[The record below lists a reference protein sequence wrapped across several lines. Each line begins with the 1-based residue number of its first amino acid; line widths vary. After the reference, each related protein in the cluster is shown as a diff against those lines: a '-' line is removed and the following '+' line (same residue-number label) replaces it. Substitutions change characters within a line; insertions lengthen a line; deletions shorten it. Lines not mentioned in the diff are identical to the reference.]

1 MKKFSVLTIVTG
13 LVLVGC
19 SPVKSNENNE
29 KNIHEVSDS
38 TSTLSEV
45 TSAITPDTEQNVEGP
60 PHYEVKNKGEL
71 SIQDAKNAYEMCARA
86 LTDYYKAVWNGT
98 DIELNAFMNN
108 ENLVHYTQKKIQSQF
123 DLYFTIK
130 LADDLVQSVG
140 IATRDVDWEVEY
152 TNDEDGG
159 FLYLHLPAEIN
170 YNQGSFGEATE
181 FLVRNEND
189 QLVIV
194 DWYTGG
200 KDTYDFM
207 VRGENETID
216 NPTIW
221 NNSQWVKEINSN
233 QLNFSGSTR

>member
-1 MKKFSVLTIVTG
+1 MTKFSVLTIVTG

-19 SPVKSNENNE
+19 SPVDSNDNNE
-29 KNIHEVSDS
+29 KNIHEVADS
-38 TSTLSEV
+38 TSTLSELA
-45 TSAITPDTEQNVEGP
+45 SAIAPGTEQNVKGP
-60 PHYEVKNKGEL
+60 PHYEVNNKGEL

-98 DIELNAFMNN
+98 DIELNTFMNN

-123 DLYFTIK
+123 DLHFTIK
-130 LADDLVQSVG
+130 HTDDFVQSVG
-140 IATRDVDWEVEY
+140 IATRDVDWDVEY

-159 FLYLHLPAEIN
+159 FLYLHLPAEIKF
-170 YNQGSFGEATE
+170 NQGSFGEATE
-181 FLVRNEND
+181 FLVRNEKD

-221 NNSQWVKEINSN
+221 NDSQWVKEINSN
-233 QLNFSGSTR
+233 QLKFSSSTH